1 MRGPWSLNREKNND
15 WPGPSKSGADWL
27 TSPKARA
34 ARNFFIG
41 PRRSESR
48 RSSEVQRFESLRR
61 EAQPPPFRS
70 AGERSRS
77 SELQQYRV
85 KHRRAQAAAVSGKHR
100 RAQRDFFSFWPRV
113 CWGRGCLRHV
123 HMFQASARAAKRGS
137 GAANLRHPWP
147 DQETR
152 RELSTCL

>member
-1 MRGPWSLNREKNND
+1 MVVQYGRVDVIARLAACSGWTRGPWSLNREKNND

-100 RAQRDFFSFWPRV
+100 RA
-113 CWGRGCLRHV
+113 
-123 HMFQASARAAKRGS
+123 RAAGVS
-137 GAANLRHPWP
+137 GEP
-147 DQETR
+147 R
-152 RELSTCL
+152 RACFSIGFTLLGVAHSGCVTAHGVRF